1 MMDKKF
7 PSMSEKDKD
16 FILADMLRIE
26 RRRRAAGV

>member
-7 PSMSEKDKD
+7 PSMSDKEKK
-16 FILADMLRIE
+16 FALTDMLRIE